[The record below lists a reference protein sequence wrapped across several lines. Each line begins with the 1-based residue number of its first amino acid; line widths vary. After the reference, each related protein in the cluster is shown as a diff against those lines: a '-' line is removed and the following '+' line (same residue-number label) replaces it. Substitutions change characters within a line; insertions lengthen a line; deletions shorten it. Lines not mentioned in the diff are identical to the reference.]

1 MIDELRTEASNQE
14 QELQQLAALLREK
27 TKEILALE
35 RLLHC
40 REKKQWSTQVSV
52 TKLTSENKKLQEGD
66 DAGTLPAKLPPDSPR
81 QPLINPVFLG
91 Q

>member
-1 MIDELRTEASNQE
+1 
-14 QELQQLAALLREK
+14 LAALSREK

-40 REKKQWSTQVSV
+40 REEQQSSTQVSV
-52 TKLTSENKKLQEGD
+52 TRLMSENKELQERYG
-66 DAGTLPAKLPPDSPR
+66 AGALPVKLPPDSPR
-81 QPLINPVFLG
+81 QPLINPAFLG